1 MDIATLL
8 GIASG
13 IIILFVA
20 IVMNTGA
27 SLFLSPFSMLVTL
40 GGTIAATLITFAI
53 SDVIGVLKLVK
64 VAFTYKVYDHT
75 KIVER
80 IIHLTDVTR
89 RKGMVGL
96 IAEMEMLDDEFLKRG
111 LELVA
116 EGASDD
122 DIRYVLE
129 IEIATTVE
137 RHKKGRELFTAMG
150 KYAPGFGMI
159 GTLIG
164 LVQMLLN
171 LDNPSNIGKPMA
183 MALVTTF
190 YGAIL
195 ANLIFLPLAGKLK
208 NRSAEET
215 LFKELMLEG
224 IILINSGESPRQVGE
239 RLKIFLPPR
248 IRNNLDTR
256 ELAKKEE

>member
-13 IIILFVA
+13 IIILFVS

-40 GGTIAATLITFAI
+40 GGTIAATLVTFAI
-53 SDVIGVLKLVK
+53 SDVISVLKLVK
-64 VAFTYKVYDHT
+64 VAFTRRVYDHT
-75 KIVER
+75 Q
-80 IIHLTDVTR
+80 IIEQVVYLTDITR

-96 IAEMEMLDDEFLKRG
+96 VAEVEMLDNEFLKRG

-122 DIRYVLE
+122 EIRYVLE
-129 IEIATTVE
+129 TEIAFTME

-150 KYAPGFGMI
+150 MYAPAFGMI

-164 LVQMLLN
+164 LVQMLLH
-171 LDNPSNIGKPMA
+171 LDDPTKIGRPMA

-190 YGAIL
+190 YGVIL

-208 NRSAEET
+208 NRSADET
-215 LFKELMLEG
+215 LFKELTLEG

-239 RLKIFLPPR
+239 RLKAFLPSKM
-248 IRNNLDTR
+248 RNNIDTR
-256 ELAKKEE
+256 EIMREVK

>member
-13 IIILFVA
+13 TVILFVS

-27 SLFLSPFSMLVTL
+27 SLYLSPFSMLVTL
-40 GGTIAATLITFAI
+40 GGTFAATLINFAI

-64 VAFTYKVYDHT
+64 VAFTRRIYDHT
-75 KIVER
+75 KIITQIV
-80 IIHLTDVTR
+80 HLTDVTR
-89 RKGMVGL
+89 RTGTVGL
-96 IAEMEMLDDEFLKRG
+96 TQEMEMIADEFLRKG
-111 LELVA
+111 LEMVT
-116 EGASDD
+116 EGASDNE
-122 DIRYVLE
+122 IRYVLE
-129 IEIATTVE
+129 TEISFTVE
-137 RHKKGRELFTAMG
+137 RHKKGRELFSAMG

-171 LDNPSNIGKPMA
+171 LTDPSQIGKPMA

-215 LFKELMLEG
+215 LFKELILEG
-224 IILINSGESPRQVGE
+224 IILINSGETPRQVGE
-239 RLKIFLPPR
+239 RLKVFLPVT
-248 IRNNLDTR
+248 TR
-256 ELAKKEE
+256 SNFDMREVLRRGE